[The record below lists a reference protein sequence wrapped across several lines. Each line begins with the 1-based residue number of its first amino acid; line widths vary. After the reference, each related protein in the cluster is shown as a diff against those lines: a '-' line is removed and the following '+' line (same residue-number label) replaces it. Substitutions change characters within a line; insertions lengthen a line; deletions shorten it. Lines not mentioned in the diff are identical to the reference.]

1 MASVKVKDIAVKT
14 GTYQKDGQTKG
25 RYENV
30 GSLMK
35 QDDGSFFILLKR
47 TFNPA
52 GVHVEDGRD
61 QIIMS
66 VFDLKDRDS
75 SQPPRQDNP
84 PQPQPR
90 KADPFPDDDI
100 PF

>member
-52 GVHVEDGRD
+52 GIPVEDGRD

-75 SQPPRQDNP
+75 GQSAPAPRQDTP
-84 PQPQPR
+84 PP
-90 KADPFPDDDI
+90 AAGDDDI

>member
-66 VFDLKDRDS
+66 VFDLKEDQSRQS
-75 SQPPRQDNP
+75 GSASAPAQRQDTP
-84 PQPQPR
+84 PPVDND
-90 KADPFPDDDI
+90 AI